1 MAKLRTTGVVETK
14 FCVKNTNFT
23 MVDVGGQR
31 SERRK
36 WLHCFENVTAVI
48 YLAALDE
55 YNLALEEDNTTNR
68 LEESLRLFQEVVGSP
83 WFSENTCILF
93 LNKCDLF
100 EKKIQKFP
108 LSTCFPEIS
117 VDDASNY
124 DKSVQ
129 FIQNK
134 YQKVFASGTKLYV
147 YVTCAVDTDNCQ
159 RVFEAVMETLVS
171 NNIAVSGI

>member
-147 YVTCAVDTDNCQ
+147 VCS
-159 RVFEAVMETLVS
+159 TLGFLIWCPFFFQIVH
-171 NNIAVSGI
+171 